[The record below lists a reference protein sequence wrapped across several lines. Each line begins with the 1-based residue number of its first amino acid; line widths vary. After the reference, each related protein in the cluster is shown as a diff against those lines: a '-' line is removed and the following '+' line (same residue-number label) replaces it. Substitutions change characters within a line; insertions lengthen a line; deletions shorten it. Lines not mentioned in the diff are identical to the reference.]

1 MGNTE
6 IDIDKLDKVANRLRS
21 MAHPMRIAIIELLKD
36 NQSMN
41 VTEIYTILNIE
52 QPSASHHL
60 NMLKDKGI
68 LASKRVGKNTY
79 YSLKQ
84 EALDEIFDCINRCQ

>member
-1 MGNTE
+1 MENKE

-36 NQSMN
+36 NEAMN
-41 VTEIYTILNIE
+41 VTAIYKKLNLE

-68 LASKRVGKNTY
+68 LASRRDGKNTY

-84 EALDEIFDCINRCQ
+84 DALDEIFDCINRCQ